1 MTADDD
7 DPGEAFDR
15 AAARVA
21 MAPTMPF
28 DYRGNRLTRTTRR
41 FALVLLLVPAHV
53 VATRRVT
60 GLLVAHLVL
69 LAIVGS
75 QVVGAWVAAK
85 RRAPA

>member
-1 MTADDD
+1 MTPEDD

-15 AAARVA
+15 AAARASRV
-21 MAPTMPF
+21 PTMPF
-28 DYRGNRLTRTTRR
+28 DYRANRLAKTARR